1 MLLAN
6 LRGSNNQRA
15 KCVFQANSRH
25 KLACRHASAVMLAN
39 SSASSHRARVQI
51 VSLGRFP
58 SGREGDSNILVVLSL
73 YDEVDEFVDN
83 VVTNFCGS
91 APTGLEL
98 LWAARTAQQAN
109 TPQC

>member
-1 MLLAN
+1 MSTCLSCDAGKFQRKQSQSACSN
-6 LRGSNNQRA
+6 CQPGQVSIWQRGRLKHPTILSFLVWMFAQ
-15 KCVFQANSRH
+15 
-25 KLACRHASAVMLAN
+25 
-39 SSASSHRARVQI
+39 
-51 VSLGRFP
+51 
-58 SGREGDSNILVVLSL
+58 LVVHSL